1 MNRTGIWMGML
12 LTLLMCCG
20 LATASTSPD
29 AAPPTVALTVTTS
42 PTYTL
47 LPIATSTLAA
57 TFTPAPTSTPPA
69 TQTPVPTPTPER
81 QAALVVRVID
91 GDTIEVQIDAQTYRV
106 RYIGMD
112 TPETVH
118 PNQPVMWLGPEATA
132 ANAQLVAGQTV
143 YLEKDV
149 SDTDRYGRL
158 LRYVFLADGTHVNAE
173 LVRLGYA
180 QVSTYPP
187 DVKYQEL
194 YQNLQTA
201 AREAGQGLWGPT
213 PTPTSLP
220 PTTLPTIAPT
230 PRPTAMPATVTP
242 QAPPTT
248 APPTAAPTLAPTVP
262 GPELAPGVWACP
274 DATAG
279 AVYVGSAK
287 SDKFHFP
294 GCRHAR
300 QIAQHNRIC
309 FISRAAAVNY
319 GYQPCGGCNP

>member
-1 MNRTGIWMGML
+1 MNRVGSWMGLL
-12 LTLLMCCG
+12 LTVLMWCC
-20 LATASTSPD
+20 LATAPA
-29 AAPPTVALTVTTS
+29 AAPSTVALTAPPS
-42 PTYTL
+42 PTDTL
-47 LPIATSTLAA
+47 LPIAPRTPVTN
-57 TFTPAPTSTPPA
+57 TPAPTRTPRA
-69 TQTPVPTPTPER
+69 TQTPAPTATPAR

-118 PNQPVMWLGPEATA
+118 PGQPVMWFGPEATA
-132 ANAQLVAGQTV
+132 ANAHMVAGQTV

-149 SDTDRYGRL
+149 SETDRYGRL

-173 LVRLGYA
+173 LVRRGYA

-194 YQNLQTA
+194 YQELQTV
-201 AREAGQGLWGPT
+201 AREAERGLWGPT

-220 PTTLPTIAPT
+220 PTTLPPTLAPT
-230 PRPTAMPATVTP
+230 PRPTRVPATATP
-242 QAPPTT
+242 QTPPPT
-248 APPTAAPTLAPTVP
+248 APPTIP
-262 GPELAPGVWACP
+262 GPELAPGVWDCP

-279 AVYVGSAK
+279 AAYVGSAK

-300 QIAQHNRIC
+300 QIAPHNRIC
-309 FISRAAAVNY
+309 FVSRAAAVNY